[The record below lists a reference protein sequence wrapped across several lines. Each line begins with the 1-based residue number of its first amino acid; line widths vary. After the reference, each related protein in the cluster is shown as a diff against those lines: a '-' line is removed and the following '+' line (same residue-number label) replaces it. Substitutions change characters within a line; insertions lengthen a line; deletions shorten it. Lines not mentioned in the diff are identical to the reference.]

1 MISTRDLTVVSK
13 EQAAEIVRSHYDQY
27 RNADVQLSRLS
38 GVYQRAYLID
48 ILHTSSDNSQR
59 VVCFLILSTPGPD
72 HNTTTYDDDV
82 VPIANPL
89 STTLALS
96 KLIQDNTDIPISDHK
111 IDLSL
116 SIVPCHY
123 LLSAPFKVP
132 EGHILL
138 SLSQARRE
146 GILSPAEDAH
156 FDLRVGQYLGQL
168 HSNVQNEWFGMPQA
182 PTESRVGVLPLPI
195 AFSTPPGGDSAYS
208 WQETF
213 VTLFEAL
220 LARVESHTANDQ
232 KSISDGIEA
241 GEKQKKKYTLPSKD
255 IHRSLSR
262 AISFFLFDDVQ
273 VPSLVM
279 HTGTADDIFITLPI
293 KSEDLGGLPPIEV
306 PVPDS
311 RITYVLPNLTH
322 AVWGDPLLETM
333 FTSPN
338 KAVLEGYVGAGGSKP
353 IVFPRQKTKRLWYT
367 LFSALLVLAEEG
379 FETLEEEQEK
389 VDDSEPEKS
398 KVERAWEIVEECVEA
413 LKNAPY
419 Y

>member
-1 MISTRDLTVVSK
+1 
-13 EQAAEIVRSHYDQY
+13 
-27 RNADVQLSRLS
+27 
-38 GVYQRAYLID
+38 YLID
-48 ILHTSSDNSQR
+48 ILHSSSENSQR

-72 HNTTTYDDDV
+72 NTTYDDDVV

-146 GILSPAEDAH
+146 GILSPAEDAQ

-182 PTESRVGVLPLPI
+182 PTESRVGMLPLPI

-213 VTLFEAL
+213 ITLFEAL
-220 LARVESHTANDQ
+220 LAR
-232 KSISDGIEA
+232 A

-293 KSEDLGGLPPIEV
+293 KSKDLGGLPPIEV

-367 LFSALLVLAEEG
+367 LFSALLVLAEG

-389 VDDSEPEKS
+389 VDDSGSEKTVRAVLLLRDKFDWKQRVEVEVEEPEELS
-398 KVERAWEIVEECVEA
+398 WDPRVGPQENGTASNGEELEEGSSEEEDS
-413 LKNAPY
+413 
-419 Y
+419 